1 MGPPDFLV
9 AEAGQPA
16 NRIGEFMSETF
27 NLVHPERVL
36 KNTVCREDGG
46 MSVTEFAK
54 RLKVSRVTLS
64 RVLNGHA
71 GVSAELA
78 IRLEA
83 ALGSS
88 AQMWVGIICGGT
100 DW

>member
-1 MGPPDFLV
+1 
-9 AEAGQPA
+9 
-16 NRIGEFMSETF
+16 MSEMF
-27 NLVHPERVL
+27 NPMHPGRVL

-46 MSVTEFAK
+46 ISVTEFAM

-88 AQMWVGIICGGT
+88 AQMWVGMQSGYDLAQARKQRHPKIERLRAA
-100 DW
+100 

>member
-1 MGPPDFLV
+1 
-9 AEAGQPA
+9 
-16 NRIGEFMSETF
+16 MSEMF
-27 NLVHPERVL
+27 NPVHPGRVL

-54 RLKVSRVTLS
+54 WLKVSRVTLS

-88 AQMWVGIICGGT
+88 AQMWVGMQSGYDLAQARKQRHPKIKRLRAA
-100 DW
+100 

>member
-1 MGPPDFLV
+1 M
-9 AEAGQPA
+9 
-16 NRIGEFMSETF
+16 EFAMSEMF
-27 NLVHPERVL
+27 NPVHPGRVL

-88 AQMWVGIICGGT
+88 AQMWVGMQSGYDLAQARKQRHPKIERLRAA
-100 DW
+100 

>member
-1 MGPPDFLV
+1 
-9 AEAGQPA
+9 
-16 NRIGEFMSETF
+16 MSEMF
-27 NLVHPERVL
+27 NPVHPGRVL

-88 AQMWVGIICGGT
+88 AQMWVGMQSGYDLAQARKQRHPKIERLRAA
-100 DW
+100 

>member
-1 MGPPDFLV
+1 
-9 AEAGQPA
+9 
-16 NRIGEFMSETF
+16 MSEMF
-27 NLVHPERVL
+27 NPVHPGRVL
-36 KNTVCREDGG
+36 KNTVCRKDGG
-46 MSVTEFAK
+46 MPVTEFAK
-54 RLKVSRVTLS
+54 RLKVSRVSLS

-88 AQMWVGIICGGT
+88 AQMWVGMQSAYDLAQARKQRHPKIERLRAA
-100 DW
+100 

>member
-1 MGPPDFLV
+1 
-9 AEAGQPA
+9 
-16 NRIGEFMSETF
+16 MSKMF
-27 NLVHPERVL
+27 NPVHPGRVL
-36 KNTVCREDGG
+36 KNTVCLEDGG
-46 MSVTEFAK
+46 ISVTEFAK

-88 AQMWVGIICGGT
+88 AQMWVGMQSAYDLAQARKQRHPNIERLQAA
-100 DW
+100 